1 MKKIKLTT
9 KSNKYGIKD
18 QVKSDKATQFIGIGS
33 PKSST
38 HQYMKDWGK
47 KANTGKYSKK
57 DIVFVSIN
65 GARYDAVHIIAI
77 IPLLDLAI
85 KAGVTFITDDE
96 SNRGRAYNLGEEHV
110 ARYLKE
116 NRYKEVQAGVWKKI
130 QPLTVTLE

>member
-9 KSNKYGIKD
+9 RNTKYGLKD
-18 QVKSDKATQFIGIGS
+18 QAKSDKATQFIGIGS

-47 KANTGKYSKK
+47 LANTGKYTKK

-65 GARYDAVHIIAI
+65 GARYDAVMITAI

-85 KAGVTFITDDE
+85 KAGVTFVTDDE
-96 SNRGRAYNLGEEHV
+96 HNRGRAYNLGEEHV

-116 NRYKEVQAGVWKKI
+116 NKYKEIQPGIWKKV
-130 QPLTVTLE
+130 QPLVVTLE